1 MRSAVIVDDED
12 LSIDLIKYL
21 IKRYQFPI
29 EVIGQASAG
38 DEAVEIISRTKPD
51 LVFIDIR
58 MPILN
63 GLEVIEKTNTSYR
76 DISFIV
82 ITAFGYFEYAQAALR
97 LGAKDILLKPIE
109 PDLFFQT
116 VERVLGHRQ
125 TDNRIF
131 NEILEYV
138 NSNYQNNIE
147 LKDCALKFHTSSSY
161 ISRMF
166 RKYCSTSFI
175 SYLNDI
181 RIKSAV
187 KLLEET
193 DMSIKEVAFKVGYNN
208 LNYFY
213 KIFKKNT
220 GATPSVF
227 KNKEN

>member
-1 MRSAVIVDDED
+1 MRRAVIVDDED

-21 IKRYQFPI
+21 IKRYEFPI
-29 EVIGQASAG
+29 EVIGQASSG
-38 DEAVEIISRTKPD
+38 DEAVEIITRLKPE

-63 GLEVIEKTNTSYR
+63 GLEVIERTNNHHKG
-76 DISFIV
+76 ISFIV

-109 PDLFFQT
+109 PDLFFET
-116 VERVLGHRQ
+116 LERVLGHRQ
-125 TDNRIF
+125 TENKIY
-131 NEILEYV
+131 NEILEYLN
-138 NSNYQNNIE
+138 NSYQNNIE

-161 ISRMF
+161 ISRLF
-166 RKYCSTSFI
+166 RKYSSTSFI
-175 SYLNDI
+175 SYLNEI

-193 DMSIKEVAFKVGYNN
+193 DISIKEVAFKVGYNN

-213 KIFKKNT
+213 RIFKKHT
-220 GATPSVF
+220 GVTPSVF